1 MMGTNGQRDIAGH
14 SRRAGHGK
22 RTYTRPFCP
31 LERDGTTENHGV
43 AGQREMEREQG
54 NEGRRPLSSLGAMGT
69 EMRL

>member
-1 MMGTNGQRDIAGH
+1 MEREHIRDL
-14 SRRAGHGK
+14 
-22 RTYTRPFCP
+22 FCP